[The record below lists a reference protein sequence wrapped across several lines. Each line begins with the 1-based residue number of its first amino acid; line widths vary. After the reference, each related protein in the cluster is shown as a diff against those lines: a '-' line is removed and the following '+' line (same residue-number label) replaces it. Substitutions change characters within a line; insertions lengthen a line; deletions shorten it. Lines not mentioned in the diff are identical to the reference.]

1 MRRVSTQPTSGNA
14 LLIVR
19 GAVGLGLVLAQ
30 LVLVLTVYLSG
41 CCAERYF
48 AWAPNDYSIDYRIDA
63 TVNGRS
69 LSGPEI
75 LDRYRLPQVG
85 FYEDPLQRLEGVLRR
100 RELAYGGADRV
111 VIVLEYELNGRA
123 PAAWRWSNHE

>member
-1 MRRVSTQPTSGNA
+1 M
-14 LLIVR
+14 
-19 GAVGLGLVLAQ
+19 
-30 LVLVLTVYLSG
+30 LTVYLSG

>member
-1 MRRVSTQPTSGNA
+1 MRRVSTRA
-14 LLIVR
+14 DLARCLLIVR